1 MGYDKEVEAIRIAHE
16 ESMFTMFTISCVFD
30 EENTEA
36 MIKAEAYI
44 IIAHMGLTAK
54 GAN

>member
-1 MGYDKEVEAIRIAHE
+1 MGYDKEVEVIRIAHE
-16 ESMFTMFTISCVFD
+16 ESMFTISCVFD